1 MKRGLAAELSGQPSP
16 GRCGSSEL
24 LPNSIRRWGVVSHGR
39 GWRISKETVITMAAV
54 PGRAGGAAGEREG
67 PKQVLIDVP
76 RSRNRRLEPWNDE
89 PRQAFSF
96 VHRPRPPGTS
106 SRLDL
111 RHAERLGPAA
121 ELMGQ
126 GVGIESGP

>member
-1 MKRGLAAELSGQPSP
+1 
-16 GRCGSSEL
+16 
-24 LPNSIRRWGVVSHGR
+24 
-39 GWRISKETVITMAAV
+39 MAAV

-89 PRQAFSF
+89 LQQVFSF

-121 ELMGQ
+121 YLMVQ
-126 GVGIESGP
+126 GVVIECGP

>member
-54 PGRAGGAAGEREG
+54 DCSHADGMGLVARGILSFAKNESDSQGDSVCSCDRHQARRVVGGC
-67 PKQVLIDVP
+67 
-76 RSRNRRLEPWNDE
+76 
-89 PRQAFSF
+89 PRQAVAS
-96 VHRPRPPGTS
+96 
-106 SRLDL
+106 L
-111 RHAERLGPAA
+111 
-121 ELMGQ
+121 
-126 GVGIESGP
+126 